1 MGLDKKETLGRSE
14 TGSRAA
20 IPIWLQFM
28 KYALKDKPAAVFPAP
43 SDIVTMKIDP
53 RTGLLAGDESKDGL
67 FEIFREGMEP
77 KEISRPREPR
87 PADFYRFDM

>member
-1 MGLDKKETLGRSE
+1 M
-14 TGSRAA
+14 
-20 IPIWLQFM
+20 PIWLLYM
-28 KYALKDKPAAVFPAP
+28 KHALENKPATVFPVP
-43 SDIVTMKIDP
+43 TDIVTMKIDP
-53 RTGLLAGDESKDGL
+53 RTGLLAGDELQDGL